1 MKKTDLFDYF
11 NNNQRGVISK
21 WEHYFP
27 IYESH
32 FSRFRGK
39 SPKILEIG
47 VFHGGSLQM
56 WKEYFGHGCKI
67 YGLDIEPRCK
77 SLEEEDIEIF
87 IGSQTDR
94 TFLKDIKNKIGL
106 VDILIDDGGHTME
119 QQITTYEELFSLVSD
134 NGVYLCEDL
143 HTSYWSDWGGGLKKS
158 NTFIEYSKN
167 FIDYINSHHWRE
179 TTVVDG
185 KPFANSVKSISYYD
199 SVLVIEKQQKLPLIS
214 RMTGTWSW

>member
-1 MKKTDLFDYF
+1 MQNNDLFDYF
-11 NNNQRGVISK
+11 NNNNKRLIHK
-21 WEHYFP
+21 WLHYFP

-32 FSRFRGK
+32 FSRFREK
-39 SPKILEIG
+39 SPKILEVG

-56 WKEYFGHGCKI
+56 WKDYFGKGCEI
-67 YGLDIEPRCK
+67 YGIDIDPNCK
-77 SLEEEDIEIF
+77 MLEEESVQIF

-94 TFLKDIKNKIGL
+94 DFLRDIKNKIGS

-119 QQITTYEELFSLVSD
+119 QQITTYEELFSLVD
-134 NGVYLCEDL
+134 ENGVYLCEDL

-158 NTFIEYSKN
+158 DTFIEYSKN

-179 TTVVDG
+179 SSDVDG

-199 SVLVIEKQQKLPLIS
+199 SVFVIEKQQKLPLIP
-214 RMTGTWSW
+214 RMTGNWSW

>member
-1 MKKTDLFDYF
+1 MQNNYLFDYF

-21 WEHYFP
+21 WEHYFD
-27 IYESH
+27 IYETH
-32 FSRFRGK
+32 FSRFRDK
-39 SPKILEIG
+39 SPIILEIG

-56 WKEYFGHGCKI
+56 WKNYFGKGCKI

-94 TFLKDIKNKIGL
+94 AFLKDIKNKIGL

-119 QQITTYEELFSLVSD
+119 QQITTYEELFSLVGD

-143 HTSYWSDWGGGLKKS
+143 HTSYWSGWGGGLKKS
-158 NTFIEYSKN
+158 DTFIEYSKN
-167 FIDYINSHHWRE
+167 FIDYINSHHWKE
-179 TTVVDG
+179 SMDIDG
-185 KPFANSVKSISYYD
+185 KPFADSVKSISYYD

-214 RMTGTWSW
+214 RMTGNWSW

>member
-1 MKKTDLFDYF
+1 MQNNHLIDYF
-11 NNNQRGVISK
+11 NNNQKRLIHK
-21 WEHYFP
+21 WEHYFD
-27 IYESH
+27 IYETH
-32 FSRFRGK
+32 FSRFRDK
-39 SPKILEIG
+39 SPIILEIG

-56 WKEYFGHGCKI
+56 WKNYFGKGCKI

-94 TFLKDIKNKIGL
+94 DFLRDVKNKIGQ

-119 QQITTYEELFSLVSD
+119 QQIITYEELFSLVND

-143 HTSYWSDWGGGLKKS
+143 HTSYWHDYGGGLRKNGS
-158 NTFIEYSKN
+158 FIEYSKK

-179 TTVVDG
+179 SSDVDG

-214 RMTGTWSW
+214 RMTGNQSW

>member
-1 MKKTDLFDYF
+1 MENNHLFNYF
-11 NNNQRGVISK
+11 NNNNKRLIDK
-21 WEHYFP
+21 WEHYFS
-27 IYESH
+27 IYENH
-32 FSRFRGK
+32 FSRFRGNR
-39 SPKILEIG
+39 PKILEVG

-56 WKEYFGHGCKI
+56 WKDYFGEGCQI
-67 YGLDIEPRCK
+67 YGIDIDPKCK

-94 TFLKDIKNKIGL
+94 DFLREIKNKIGT

-143 HTSYWSDWGGGLKKS
+143 HTSYWSDWGGGLKK
-158 NTFIEYSKN
+158 NDTFIEYSKN

-179 TTVVDG
+179 SSDVDG

-199 SVLVIEKQQKLPLIS
+199 SILVIEKEPKQELNS
-214 RMTGTWSW
+214 RMTGNWSW